1 MQSRRGAR
9 TNVTRT
15 RTCMLGPGQ
24 LINNGTVVLDVG
36 RFGQCAAGQAQLGKV
51 IWRYE
56 RENGCGRHKHRF
68 ARICEVPIIEGKE
81 GKGEC
86 RALSS
91 AVCSAVGAR
100 WRCTGVGM
108 CRSLTSV
115 AQVCNRL
122 GRRGEEEMVDV
133 GEDAGAVRA
142 LDLRDALL

>member
-1 MQSRRGAR
+1 M
-9 TNVTRT
+9 
-15 RTCMLGPGQ
+15 
-24 LINNGTVVLDVG
+24 
-36 RFGQCAAGQAQLGKV
+36 AAV
-51 IWRYE
+51 
-56 RENGCGRHKHRF
+56 
-68 ARICEVPIIEGKE
+68 
-81 GKGEC
+81 GKGIDSLEYAKFQLKGKKGGMDGC

-115 AQVCNRL
+115 AQACNRL